1 MKLRSGNQTRPR
13 EKKTNSWGL
22 VVHDTK
28 EIFET
33 WDQLYFALKMNVR
46 ATNIF
51 PDKTIH
57 RLVCVKTMYLLLN
70 NKKFFRVPMFQKI
83 LNSLL
88 KVLHEAINPPEY
100 VARMI
105 PQLENLQLSKI
116 RWSVLRASM
125 KFLSLH
131 SRAVVTANHPSRID
145 FSIKED

>member
-1 MKLRSGNQTRPR
+1 MLLRSGNQTRPL
-13 EKKTNSWGL
+13 EKKKNSWGL

-28 EIFET
+28 EVFET
-33 WDQLYFALKMNVR
+33 WDQVHSALKTLARTINVFHDL
-46 ATNIF
+46 IM
-51 PDKTIH
+51 H

-83 LNSLL
+83 LNSIL
-88 KVLHEAINPPEY
+88 KVLHGAINPPEY

-105 PQLENLQLSKI
+105 PELEQLQMSRI
-116 RWSVLRASM
+116 RWSIVRALV